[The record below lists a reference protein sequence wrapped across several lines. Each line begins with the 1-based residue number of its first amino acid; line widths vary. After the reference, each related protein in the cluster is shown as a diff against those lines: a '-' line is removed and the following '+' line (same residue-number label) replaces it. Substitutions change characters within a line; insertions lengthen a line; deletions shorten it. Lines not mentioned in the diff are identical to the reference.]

1 MARHRTSRDELQ
13 IAADIGDH
21 HVADLEMNG
30 GVGRVDR
37 PCRNRGE
44 WTDGGRHKAPSCQ
57 VTGSLQHQR
66 WADRG
71 FYWQERTRAGAPNEV
86 YGLACRGPLRR
97 RRTHGVSH
105 NDPLGGSGR
114 RAVCDGCLDRLP
126 TDADARNGDALGTD
140 MTRLLLPA
148 LAIVAQ
154 ATTLADGGTVQLR
167 KEVGNPAIAVF
178 TLPAPLS
185 VGCADISLLIQN
197 RIGLEPVLAVR
208 VVRRDKPAWSSE

>member
-44 WTDGGRHKAPSCQ
+44 WIDGGRHKAPSCQ

-71 FYWQERTRAGAPNEV
+71 FYWQERTRAGTPKEGYGLGWCGPPPPRRVHGACPNE
-86 YGLACRGPLRR
+86 P
-97 RRTHGVSH
+97 
-105 NDPLGGSGR
+105 
-114 RAVCDGCLDRLP
+114 
-126 TDADARNGDALGTD
+126 
-140 MTRLLLPA
+140 
-148 LAIVAQ
+148 Q
-154 ATTLADGGTVQLR
+154 
-167 KEVGNPAIAVF
+167 VG
-178 TLPAPLS
+178 
-185 VGCADISLLIQN
+185 
-197 RIGLEPVLAVR
+197 IGA
-208 VVRRDKPAWSSE
+208 S